1 MPAGGAGGAG
11 AAVARKKKKKTGVD
25 DVANALEQA
34 DINHDKKVS
43 RIRQGFMSKSD
54 FRSVL
59 RSILGS

>member
-1 MPAGGAGGAG
+1 MPGGAGGAG

-25 DVANALEQA
+25 VVAKALEQA
-34 DINHDKKVS
+34 DIDLDKKVS
-43 RIRQGFMSKSD
+43 RIWQGFMSISD